1 MVRRNSG
8 RKGWKTLIRPAWR
21 VRDDA
26 VHDRCALASH
36 RARMPLSDAADALE
50 WPRSTSGAPSR
61 ARVACFGH
69 AHVTRLRAIR
79 SHIGPRTGSGTRPL
93 TTTTR
98 PCPSHRSISETSKS
112 AMATSSS
119 SMACPST

>member
-8 RKGWKTLIRPAWR
+8 RKGWKTLIRPARR
-21 VRDDA
+21 VRNDA
-26 VHDRCALASH
+26 VHDRCALESH
-36 RARMPLSDAADALE
+36 RARMPSSDAADALE
-50 WPRSTSGAPSR
+50 WPRSTSGGPPPAS
-61 ARVACFGH
+61 VVCFGH

-79 SHIGPRTGSGTRPL
+79 SHTGRGPGSATHPL

-98 PCPSHRSISETSKS
+98 PCPSHRSISATSKS

>member
-8 RKGWKTLIRPAWR
+8 RKGWKTLIRPARR

-26 VHDRCALASH
+26 VHNHRALAPH
-36 RARMPLSDAADALE
+36 RARMPSSEAADALE
-50 WPRSTSGAPSR
+50 WPRSTSSGPPR
-61 ARVACFGH
+61 AGIVCFGH
-69 AHVTRLRAIR
+69 ARVTCLRAIR
-79 SHIGPRTGSGTRPL
+79 SHTGHTPGSGTHPL

-98 PCPSHRSISETSKS
+98 PCPSHRSISATSKS